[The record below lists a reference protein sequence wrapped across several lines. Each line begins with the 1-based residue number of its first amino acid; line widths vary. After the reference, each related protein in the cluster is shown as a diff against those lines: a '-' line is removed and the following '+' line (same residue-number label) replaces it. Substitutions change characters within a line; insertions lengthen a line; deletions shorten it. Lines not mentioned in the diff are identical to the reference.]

1 MLLVALLMENID
13 FLYSFILCLVFAIAN
28 FLKLGMRN
36 KTYVLPSTF
45 FALMWGLTSLGG
57 FLYSN
62 LLVGVTDY
70 YNGADYLQEISS
82 YQLMILIVVF
92 SAFLLARF
100 KRRKVAVKVTANF
113 GSADIVSI
121 RRKMRWVLYLF
132 FAIGMYRLVS
142 VVSVTG
148 WDYSAMRSYYI
159 DSRSHFSFFDS
170 NVIRIGSYL
179 CQFAVFYICIL
190 GMETAL
196 QGIRLKKFIREFLL
210 FIPFQMSFG
219 GRLFILSFFVPFI
232 FSYLLTY
239 SIAVIRD
246 KDKKI
251 DRKFLL
257 VLASPI
263 IMLVVVQI
271 LKMNETINIKT
282 IEAYSS
288 EIFYTSTSYIHMNE
302 LWGSL
307 PSEYSLG
314 YGLNCLGIGSSVYN
328 HIIEMW
334 NVVYNP
340 ASVCVPSMIPQVFLD
355 FGKCGSLVFFFIVF
369 YMIEEKAIVCLK
381 NLTTRNMLLIILL
394 CQTTYQTASSSAFD
408 CLRAFIV
415 GYVALVL
422 FAHMTQLKSL

>member
-1 MLLVALLMENID
+1 MENID
-13 FLYSFILCLVFAIAN
+13 FLYSFIICIVFAIAN
-28 FLKLGMRN
+28 FHKLGMRN

-100 KRRKVAVKVTANF
+100 QRREVAVKVTAEF

-121 RRKMRWVLYLF
+121 RRKMRWILYLF
-132 FAIGMYRLVS
+132 FAIGMYRIIS

-148 WDYSAMRSYYI
+148 LDYSAMRAYYI
-159 DSRSHFSFFDS
+159 ASRSNFSEFDS
-170 NVIRIGSYL
+170 NLIRVGSYL
-179 CQFAVFYICIL
+179 SQFAIFYICIL

-196 QGIRLKKFIREFLL
+196 RGIRLKKFIIDFLL

-219 GRLFILSFFVPFI
+219 GRLFILAFFAPFI

-239 SIAVIRD
+239 SIAVIKD
-246 KDKKI
+246 KKKKI

-257 VLASPI
+257 VLASPL
-263 IMLVVVQI
+263 IMLIVVQI
-271 LKMNETINIKT
+271 LKMDEAISMETIR
-282 IEAYSS
+282 AYST

-302 LWGSL
+302 LWSNL
-307 PSEYSLG
+307 PRDYSLG
-314 YGLNCLGIGSSVYN
+314 YGLNCLGIGSTTYN
-328 HIIEMW
+328 YIKEVW
-334 NVVYNP
+334 VSELNS
-340 ASVCVPSMIPQVFLD
+340 AAVCVPSMIPQVLLD
-355 FGKCGSLVFFFIVF
+355 FGKNGSLVFFFIVF
-369 YMIEEKAIVCLK
+369 YIIEDRAMVCLK
-381 NLTTRNMLLIILL
+381 KLTTKNILTIILL
-394 CQTTYQTASSSAFD
+394 CQISYQTASSSAFD

-415 GYVALVL
+415 GYIALVL
-422 FAHMTQLKSL
+422 FVHMTQLKIV